1 MSVFINIRVTEAEL
15 DLITCLL
22 EQAGTMEDSTGQP
35 AFELLHDLMEQAA
48 RPDEWNDPEDPDL
61 FMDPVDFQA
70 KHDTD
75 LVGFTF
81 TVAEDQFINAGIAAR
96 EHLKASGSPP
106 RDKEVGTSRAAMR
119 RNTTL
124 KGPRGHYDPDVFM
137 TATERLEKYAAIKE
151 DDQLSETQRFDLWD
165 DSDPKNW

>member
-1 MSVFINIRVTEAEL
+1 
-15 DLITCLL
+15 
-22 EQAGTMEDSTGQP
+22 MEDSTGQP

>member
-1 MSVFINIRVTEAEL
+1 MSDFINIRVTEAEL

-48 RPDEWNDPEDPDL
+48 RPGEWNDPEDPDL

-70 KHDTD
+70 KHDND
-75 LVGFTF
+75 LVGSTF

-96 EHLKASGSPP
+96 EQVKAS
-106 RDKEVGTSRAAMR
+106 SRAAER
-119 RNTTL
+119 RALN
-124 KGPRGHYDPDVFM
+124 FS
-137 TATERLEKYAAIKE
+137 AAR
-151 DDQLSETQRFDLWD
+151 DDGELSETQKHDLW
-165 DSDPKNW
+165 SKPANDPADW